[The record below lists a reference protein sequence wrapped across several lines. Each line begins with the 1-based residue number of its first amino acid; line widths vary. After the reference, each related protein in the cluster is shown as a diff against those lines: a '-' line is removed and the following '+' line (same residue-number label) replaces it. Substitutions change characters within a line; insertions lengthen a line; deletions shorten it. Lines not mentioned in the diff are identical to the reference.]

1 MSDINVGKIIQ
12 QKRKALG
19 ITQEKLAELSNLS
32 VNYISKM
39 ERLDDQNISLKSLA
53 AIAKA
58 LDATIPE
65 LLIKTPFEVNQSD
78 SANLETRLL
87 AKKSYNYCHHRH
99 VLNLFDHLKRLWI
112 PLSRLERSNG
122 QVNLATNF
130 TAGF

>member
-87 AKKSYNYCHHRH
+87 AKK
-99 VLNLFDHLKRLWI
+99 LQLL
-112 PLSRLERSNG
+112 PP
-122 QVNLATNF
+122 
-130 TAGF
+130 